1 MVQEDRVLVGGKG
14 AGDAYGAGG
23 VLGQGR
29 LLEEGGARVEDHG
42 HRGAP
47 SRQEPV
53 LAQDG
58 RSRPGGVLLS
68 LHPEVEVVG
77 APHEGDQERHV
88 GDVPVVELALGETDY
103 VGVLES

>member
-1 MVQEDRVLVGGKG
+1 MVAEPPSGCR
-14 AGDAYGAGG
+14 G
-23 VLGQGR
+23 VLGQRR
-29 LLEEGGARVEDHG
+29 LLEEGEARVQHHG
-42 HRGAP
+42 HLGAP
-47 SRQEPV
+47 PRQEPV
-53 LAQDG
+53 LAQYG
-58 RSRPGGVLLS
+58 RSRPRGVLLS